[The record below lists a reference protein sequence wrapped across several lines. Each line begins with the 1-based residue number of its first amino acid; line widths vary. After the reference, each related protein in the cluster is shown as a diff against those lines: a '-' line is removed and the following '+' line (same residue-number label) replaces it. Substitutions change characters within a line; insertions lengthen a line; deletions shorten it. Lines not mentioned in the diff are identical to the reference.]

1 MPQLQRRL
9 WNLLRTPLLF
19 YFLGYLPYR
28 FFLSLSLGD
37 DQISGFRRE
46 RVWLIFTR
54 PVKICKRPRCFYR
67 IGLLKSQHKLAA
79 YMSALAQL
87 VGLRR
92 IFEWENGVEMW
103 FELTCIGSFA
113 I

>member
-28 FFLSLSLGD
+28 LFLSLSLGD
-37 DQISGFRRE
+37 DHISGFRRE

-54 PVKICKRPRCFYR
+54 PVKNSIP
-67 IGLLKSQHKLAA
+67 LLYLLPI
-79 YMSALAQL
+79 MGPFSALAL
-87 VGLRR
+87 ARR
-92 IFEWENGVEMW
+92 HDDH
-103 FELTCIGSFA
+103 LFA
-113 I
+113 LFPLL